1 MTTAAAHLGQFN
13 VSVQQAFDFIAG
25 NLNTP
30 GNIYN
35 VAKQFK
41 ITNQMLAEIV
51 GQAAPG
57 VTATDIKNWFN
68 SQGFDAN
75 SLDQT
80 SGTIGNNGGAITN
93 PGDVTLINTSMSALT
108 SQLQSIGML
117 DFSNRIMGAWR
128 DAGADFDMDGAAE
141 RSGENL
147 GGRSLSEV
155 GLTYLLNVGLRLTEA
170 DTQAMTNSMSNL
182 SSLMSNPQGASSF
195 WDGMMNVY
203 NGALA
208 RPAPTAVTQEM
219 LDSVA
224 SGYVTV
230 IGQIKPM
237 VDMMTGYGIDIL

>member
-1 MTTAAAHLGQFN
+1 MSTAAAHLGQYN
-13 VSVQQAFDFIAG
+13 VSVQQAFDFIAS

-30 GNIYN
+30 GNIYT
-35 VAKQFK
+35 VAKEFK

-51 GQAAPG
+51 GQAIPNI
-57 VTATDIKNWFN
+57 TANDIKNWFN
-68 SQGFDAN
+68 SQGFDGS

-80 SGTIGNNGGAITN
+80 STSTGNNGGAVTN
-93 PGDVTLINTSMSALT
+93 PGGITLINTSMSSLT
-108 SQLQSIGML
+108 SQLQNVGML
-117 DFSNRIMGAWR
+117 DFSNKIMGAWR
-128 DAGADFDMDGAAE
+128 DAGADFDMDGTPE

-155 GLTYLLNVGLRLTEA
+155 GLTYLLNVGLRMTEA
-170 DTQAMTNSMSNL
+170 DTQAMTNSMNNL
-182 SSLMSNPQGASSF
+182 QSLMTNPQGASSF

-208 RPAPTAVTQEM
+208 RPAPTEITQEM

-224 SGYVTV
+224 SGYVTM

-237 VDMMTGYGIDIL
+237 VDLMNGYGIDIL